1 MQEFYKT
8 NRLFLYCLIATVLF
22 SIFFVYV
29 AGFRGMV
36 SQISEGTERLR
47 NVTFFIWDNYPAVKH
62 GYLVFLS
69 VDDFKNGIAYTN
81 HSTLY
86 LFFMY
91 ILYKIELFIP
101 ALPMRTTSAFFDML
115 LLVAVLVSIVSVVQR
130 ERIRF
135 GQGVLFLLSIAL
147 LVTMPGF
154 WISAGKFNVDNPFH
168 FYFPILVVV
177 AFLVSRGTLSG
188 PKLWLAIAAL
198 SILAPIASALLGLFF
213 LGLSIRPDGLSRD
226 MLRLGFSTIFCS
238 LLFYSQP
245 VIVSLILG
253 FGSKNSS
260 WLFRSGLDGRVD
272 YFSNVIN
279 SVITPYFPRPIHLL
293 LVPLALLSV
302 QLLCIIRSG
311 VADRGSLMFPGGA
324 GAGTF
329 YQVLFSQYI
338 ICCLLWPQAVS
349 IHPYLYDYLLL
360 GPVGVWI
367 AFNFF
372 GSVSLQ
378 SSTRIWV
385 LVLLFLISFNL
396 QQIAQVKRCKTCYYP
411 AWATDKREIP

>member
-1 MQEFYKT
+1 MHEFYRT
-8 NRLFLYCLIATVLF
+8 NRLLCHCLIATVIF
-22 SIFFVYV
+22 SIFLVHL

-36 SQISEGTERLR
+36 SQISGESERLR
-47 NVTFFIWDNYPAVKH
+47 DVTFFIWDSYPPLKH

-69 VDDFKNGIAYTN
+69 MDDFEKGIAYSN

-91 ILYKIELFIP
+91 LLYKVELFLP
-101 ALPMRTTSAFFDML
+101 ALPMRATSAFFDMSL
-115 LLVAVLVSIVSVVQR
+115 LIAVLVAITSAVQK

-135 GQGVLFLLSIAL
+135 GQGVLFLLSTAL

-168 FYFPILVVV
+168 FYFPVLVIV
-177 AFLVSRGTLSG
+177 AFFVSRGVLSG
-188 PKLWLAIAAL
+188 PKLWLSIAAL

-226 MLRLGFSTIFCS
+226 MLRLGFATIFCS
-238 LLFYSQP
+238 VLFYAQP
-245 VIVSLILG
+245 LIVSLLLG

-260 WLFRSGLDGRVD
+260 WLFRSGLDGKVT

-279 SVITPYFPRPIHLL
+279 SVISPYFPRPIHLL
-293 LVPLALLSV
+293 LVPLTLLAAQILS
-302 QLLCIIRSG
+302 IIRSR
-311 VADRGSLMFPGGA
+311 VADKASLMFPGGA
-324 GAGTF
+324 GAGLF
-329 YQVLFSQYI
+329 YQVLFSQYVI
-338 ICCLLWPQAVS
+338 SCLLWPQAVS

-360 GPVGVWI
+360 GPIGIWI
-367 AFNFF
+367 VFNFL
-372 GSVSLQ
+372 GSVDLQ
-378 SSTRIWV
+378 SNTRIWV

-411 AWATDKREIP
+411 AWPTSQLKLP

>member
-1 MQEFYKT
+1 MQDFYKT
-8 NRLFLYCLIATVLF
+8 NRLFCLCLVATVGF
-22 SIFFVYV
+22 SIFLVHV

-36 SQISEGTERLR
+36 SQISGETERLR
-47 NVTFFIWDNYPAVKH
+47 NVTFVIWDNYGSVKH

-69 VDDFKNGIAYTN
+69 MDDFEKGIAYSN

-91 ILYKIELFIP
+91 FLYKIELFLP
-101 ALPMRTTSAFFDML
+101 SLPMRATSAFLEMS
-115 LLVAVLVSIVSVVQR
+115 LLVAVIVSITSMLQK

-135 GQGVLFLLSIAL
+135 GQGVLFLLSIAF

-168 FYFPILVVV
+168 FYVPILLIV
-177 AFLVSRGTLSG
+177 AFVVSRGIVSG

-198 SILAPIASALLGLFF
+198 SLLAPIAAALLGLFF
-213 LGLSIRPDGLSRD
+213 LGLSIRADGLSRG
-226 MLRLGFSTIFCS
+226 MLRLGVATIICS
-238 LLFYSQP
+238 VLVYAQP
-245 VIVSLILG
+245 VIVSSILG

-260 WLFRSGLDGRVD
+260 WLFRSGLDGNVT

-279 SVITPYFPRPIHLL
+279 SVIAPYFPRPIHLL

-302 QLLCIIRSG
+302 QLLSMLKMNT
-311 VADRGSLMFPGGA
+311 ADKASLAFPGGSNA
-324 GAGTF
+324 GMF

-338 ICCLLWPQAVS
+338 IACLLWPQAVS

-360 GPVGVWI
+360 VPIGVWI
-367 AFNFF
+367 VFNFF
-372 GSVSLQ
+372 GSISLQ
-378 SSTRIWV
+378 ANTRIWV
-385 LVLLFLISFNL
+385 LALLFLISFNL
-396 QQIAQVKRCKTCYYP
+396 QQIAQVKKCKTCYYP
-411 AWATDKREIP
+411 AWPTDQLKLP